1 MVIMI
6 RNINYTQY
14 VTLKDKLHHS
24 SIHEIVNECR
34 PWNGPEGNKRDNIR
48 KYETKNC
55 FSIKINDIMWR
66 VETKEKEN
74 LDYKVI
80 EYITK

>member
-1 MVIMI
+1 M
-6 RNINYTQY
+6 
-14 VTLKDKLHHS
+14 
-24 SIHEIVNECR
+24 NECR
-34 PWNGPEGNKRDNIR
+34 TWNGPEGNKRDNIR

>member
-1 MVIMI
+1 M
-6 RNINYTQY
+6 
-14 VTLKDKLHHS
+14 
-24 SIHEIVNECR
+24 NEHR

-80 EYITK
+80 EHITK